1 MAEKTGQDPKAEKTG
16 QEPKAVFTAVIF
28 DPTLEPERNGVFAA
42 FGSFMGTTKA
52 PNPSPSALMLARM
65 PIAREGDGNGYLP
78 APDPLLLRPG
88 TNLGVNCI
96 DIDELEATTAPAIAM
111 YRKRGSF
118 RCFSPEI
125 PGAVGDRFRHYSE
138 ADAVLLIGAC
148 LSISALEAGIE
159 GEDRYAV
166 KDAYNGF
173 HSALK
178 EELTSR
184 AAAAG

>member
-1 MAEKTGQDPKAEKTG
+1 MADKTVQETKAEKTEQG
-16 QEPKAVFTAVIF
+16 TKAVFTAVIF

-52 PNPSPSALMLARM
+52 PNPSPSALMLAGM
-65 PIAREGDGNGYLP
+65 PIAREDGNGYLP

-88 TNLGVNCI
+88 TNLGVSCI
-96 DIDELEATTAPAIAM
+96 DIDALEATTAPAIAM

-118 RCFSPEI
+118 RYFSPEI

-166 KDAYNGF
+166 KDAYNGC